1 MYNISFVFDKRGERK
16 KVNRYLENDGAVAVL
31 AVIPL
36 LEVQHAV
43 YIVGNCTQFCRQL
56 ELLGEEL
63 YGVWERKSTHYLRKK

>member
-1 MYNISFVFDKRGERK
+1 MDNISYVFDKRGERK
-16 KVNRYLENDGAVAVL
+16 IVNIVTINNRYLKNDGAVAVL

-56 ELLGEEL
+56 ELLGEEF
-63 YGVWERKSTHYLRKK
+63 YGVWERK